1 METSKDSRQN
11 TSKSSWG
18 LDDNIKLLDFM
29 GNCEGKS
36 WRDLVNQF
44 DGKLVYGCEYYPPG
58 NIHIHTMNS
67 LRFFY

>member
-44 DGKLVYGCEYYPPG
+44 DGKKAL
-58 NIHIHTMNS
+58 
-67 LRFFY
+67 